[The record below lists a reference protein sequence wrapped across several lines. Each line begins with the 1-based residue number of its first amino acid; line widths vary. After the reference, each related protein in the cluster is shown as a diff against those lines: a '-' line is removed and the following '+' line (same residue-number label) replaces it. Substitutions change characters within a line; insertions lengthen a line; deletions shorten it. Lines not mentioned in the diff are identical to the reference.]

1 MTDLPDL
8 LRLLHSILA
17 VVLVYPIIGIVVKM
31 AWQTR
36 QRRLEIATNGKSKIP
51 PIVGQEHVQIGHWLS
66 GAVVGIALL
75 GMAQPIFK
83 QMINTQMW
91 NQEPLK
97 AGFIVLMFLATIA
110 ALVFLYRATQR
121 FWRGVFATLTGVG
134 LIVLGFQTDGM
145 GHPLVFR
152 RDNEWFLSHYYFGI
166 AAAFLMIFSLA
177 IIQDIYHDRQNR
189 WRTAHII
196 LNCLALLLFISQG
209 ITGTRDLL
217 EIPLHW
223 QEPYVYSC
231 DSQTKTCPPLAPP
244 ATALPKGS

>member
-1 MTDLPDL
+1 MLDLPDL
-8 LRLLHSILA
+8 LRLLHPILA
-17 VVLVYPIIGIVVKM
+17 VVLIYPIIGIVIKM

-36 QRRLEIATNGKSKIP
+36 QRRLDIAAVGKSKIP
-51 PIVGQEHVQIGHWLS
+51 PVVGQEHVQIGRWLS
-66 GAVVGIALL
+66 GSVVGIALL

-83 QMINTQMW
+83 KMVNTQMW
-91 NQEPLK
+91 HQEPLK
-97 AGFIVLMFLATIA
+97 VGFIVLMFVATIA
-110 ALVFLYRATQR
+110 SLVFLYRAAQQ
-121 FWRGVFATLTGVG
+121 FWRGIFATLTGVG
-134 LIVLGFQTDGM
+134 LVVLGFQTDAM
-145 GHPLVFR
+145 GYPLVFR
-152 RDNEWFLSHYYFGI
+152 RDEQWFVSHYYFGL

-196 LNCLALLLFISQG
+196 LNCVALLLFMSQG

-231 DSQTKTCPPLAPP
+231 DSKAKTCPQPAPP
-244 ATALPKGS
+244 IPEPSKQL